1 MYIHPIRREF
11 RALLG
16 NDEHVSS
23 LKDNWQCWMEKLV
36 KLAQSESASRL
47 ALKKIL
53 DELTDADGQDGEFP

>member
-1 MYIHPIRREF
+1 M
-11 RALLG
+11 
-16 NDEHVSS
+16 SS

-53 DELTDADGQDGEFP
+53 NELTDADGQDGEFP